1 MAFLLLNAFSS
12 PVGQRIEKA
21 TDGSLPSEDWNL
33 NIEIC
38 DIINETDEG
47 PKDAVKA
54 LKKRIG
60 GNKNFKE
67 VMLALTVLET
77 CVKNCGHRFH
87 VLIASQD
94 FVDGVLVRIIQPKNN
109 PPTIVQEK
117 VLSLVQTWADAFRS
131 APDLTG
137 VVHVYEDLKRKGVE
151 FPMTDLDALS
161 PIHTPQRS
169 TPEADPAVR
178 NSSQGGRPAPG
189 AAAMSASAPPHPL
202 PPAHAHAAS
211 VAAGPISPTPEQVA
225 KLRSE
230 LDIVEC
236 NVKVMSQM
244 LTELVPGQVE
254 ASDLQLLQAL
264 HQTCRTMQQRVIEL
278 VPRVSSDEVTAELLR
293 VNDDL
298 LNIFLRYD
306 RFERYR
312 ASRAAQQDPMEGA
325 GLAAEP
331 GALAPA
337 ATSRQPAAP
346 SSQAAN
352 TFPDGG
358 LKNPGPGSLATNP
371 PDVASNSLAS
381 QLASIG
387 VAGDSVTGT
396 LSALGVS
403 SAVPAKADTFDMF
416 AQSRGSSLADQRKHI
431 VYEDPQAVTGLAGAL
446 DARQHNTGAIP
457 VAHVSSKDE
466 VDAWL
471 LADSGK
477 GDETAE
483 VATSGTTEAFDSFL
497 ASRANVAEKLPDLPM
512 PPLSEGPARSSVQGK
527 KKMDKMEDSLF
538 AL

>member
-1 MAFLLLNAFSS
+1 MGRSLGSPLSS
-12 PVGQRIEKA
+12 TASIRCGSAEKA

-67 VMLALTVLET
+67 VMLALT
-77 CVKNCGHRFH
+77 
-87 VLIASQD
+87 
-94 FVDGVLVRIIQPKNN
+94 
-109 PPTIVQEK
+109 
-117 VLSLVQTWADAFRS
+117 TWADAFRS

-254 ASDLQLLQAL
+254 ASDLQLLQ
-264 HQTCRTMQQRVIEL
+264 
-278 VPRVSSDEVTAELLR
+278 
-293 VNDDL
+293 
-298 LNIFLRYD
+298 
-306 RFERYR
+306 
-312 ASRAAQQDPMEGA
+312 
-325 GLAAEP
+325 
-331 GALAPA
+331 
-337 ATSRQPAAP
+337 
-346 SSQAAN
+346 
-352 TFPDGG
+352 
-358 LKNPGPGSLATNP
+358 
-371 PDVASNSLAS
+371 
-381 QLASIG
+381 
-387 VAGDSVTGT
+387 
-396 LSALGVS
+396 
-403 SAVPAKADTFDMF
+403 
-416 AQSRGSSLADQRKHI
+416 
-431 VYEDPQAVTGLAGAL
+431 
-446 DARQHNTGAIP
+446 
-457 VAHVSSKDE
+457 
-466 VDAWL
+466 
-471 LADSGK
+471 
-477 GDETAE
+477 
-483 VATSGTTEAFDSFL
+483 
-497 ASRANVAEKLPDLPM
+497 
-512 PPLSEGPARSSVQGK
+512 
-527 KKMDKMEDSLF
+527 
-538 AL
+538 

>member
-169 TPEADPAVR
+169 TPEVDPAVR
-178 NSSQGGRPAPG
+178 NTSQGGRPAPG
-189 AAAMSASAPPHPL
+189 TAAMSASAPPHPL

-254 ASDLQLLQAL
+254 DSDLQLLQAL

-325 GLAAEP
+325 LAAEP

-346 SSQAAN
+346 SSQAV
-352 TFPDGG
+352 
-358 LKNPGPGSLATNP
+358 S
-371 PDVASNSLAS
+371 
-381 QLASIG
+381 

-403 SAVPAKADTFDMF
+403 SAVPVKADTFDMF

-457 VAHVSSKDE
+457 VTHVSSKDE

-497 ASRANVAEKLPDLPM
+497 ASRATVAEKLPDLPM
-512 PPLSEGPARSSVQGK
+512 PPPSEGPARSSVQGK
-527 KKMDKMEDSLF
+527 KKMDKTEDSLF

>member
-446 DARQHNTGAIP
+446 DARQHNTGA
-457 VAHVSSKDE
+457 
-466 VDAWL
+466 
-471 LADSGK
+471 GK